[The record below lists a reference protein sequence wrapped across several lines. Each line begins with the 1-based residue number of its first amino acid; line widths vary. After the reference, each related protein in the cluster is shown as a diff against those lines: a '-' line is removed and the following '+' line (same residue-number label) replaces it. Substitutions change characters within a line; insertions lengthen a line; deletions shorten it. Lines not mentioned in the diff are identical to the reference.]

1 MRTRRRWL
9 LSIVGIAAL
18 VAAALFIYP
27 PGRIELN
34 RRRADA
40 DSSLRAIESVR
51 NELPGIDTTADRD
64 TTFQPGT
71 FGQLTPENTAFV
83 HAEDLADLSADSPIA
98 FRFCS
103 TDLKR
108 AAFLVRNGHFPH
120 QTRLSPLLDT
130 PAIIGATV
138 DRIASLQYLVVIQER
153 RYDAPK
159 LLENGEFES
168 GYYAGEALF
177 FEVPSRK
184 LLGRFWIEAS
194 NGFLVK
200 SREIGQNALLGD
212 LGDNARKNL
221 DGEVT
226 SRFPAFANESSR
238 AYAPCSEF

>member
-1 MRTRRRWL
+1 M
-9 LSIVGIAAL
+9 GIAAL

-40 DSSLRAIESVR
+40 ESSLRAIESVR
-51 NELPGIDTTADRD
+51 NDLPGIDTTANRD

-71 FGQLTPENTAFV
+71 FERLTPENTAFV

-103 TDLKR
+103 NDLRR
-108 AAFLVRNGHFPH
+108 AAFLVRNGHFQH

-130 PAIIGATV
+130 PDFIDMTV
-138 DRIASLQYLVVIQER
+138 DRIVSLKYLVAIQGR
-153 RYDAPK
+153 RYTAPK
-159 LLENGEFES
+159 LLEGGEFEA
-168 GYYAGEALF
+168 GYYGGEALF
-177 FEVPSRK
+177 FEIPSRK

-194 NGFLVK
+194 NGFIVR
-200 SREIGQNALLGD
+200 SRESGLNALLVD
-212 LGDNARKNL
+212 LGEDARRNL

-226 SRFPAFANESSR
+226 RRFPAFANESSR
-238 AYAPCSEF
+238 AYAPCSDF